1 MNLLLGL
8 GLASASFALHPA
20 PHGLARSSAAAPRRA
35 PRSVMSSAVDEVMK
49 YYKHEADAVT
59 KSYIMQQTMLR
70 VKDPVKSLQFYCEV
84 LGFHLVMHR
93 DFPQVHAAH
102 HTAHLCP
109 PYAVHFSSRHRTAG
123 RPSKA
128 HPPARRPP
136 TRPLQWGF
144 TVYFVAAVD
153 PATIPGTPEEQWSYC
168 MRTPGCIELTH
179 NHGSEKEEGK
189 VYNTGNSD
197 PTGTTDGEKVR
208 GGFGHLGVTVPDV
221 YEACARFAS
230 LGCAPMLRT
239 QGRYGRPERLKAAA
253 WPRMAEAR
261 GSPEHGLAL
270 KEASGEPAGRR
281 RSQLRFRL

>member
-8 GLASASFALHPA
+8 ASCSSFALHPAPHGHSFALHPA
-20 PHGLARSSAAAPRRA
+20 PHGLARSSAAVPRRA

-136 TRPLQWGF
+136 PRPLCSGGSRSTSLRLSIPPLSRARQRSSG
-144 TVYFVAAVD
+144 
-153 PATIPGTPEEQWSYC
+153 AT
-168 MRTPGCIELTH
+168 
-179 NHGSEKEEGK
+179 
-189 VYNTGNSD
+189 
-197 PTGTTDGEKVR
+197 
-208 GGFGHLGVTVPDV
+208 
-221 YEACARFAS
+221 ACARRAAS
-230 LGCAPMLRT
+230 
-239 QGRYGRPERLKAAA
+239 
-253 WPRMAEAR
+253 
-261 GSPEHGLAL
+261 S
-270 KEASGEPAGRR
+270 
-281 RSQLRFRL
+281 